1 VRTGGAG
8 RRASSAVVGWG
19 LGDCV
24 RECGLF
30 EVEDAGE
37 MLAGTDDVEDAGEEE
52 DGGGCKGV
60 FADGGRS
67 GWELY
72 V

>member
-1 VRTGGAG
+1 
-8 RRASSAVVGWG
+8 
-19 LGDCV
+19 
-24 RECGLF
+24 LF

-52 DGGGCKGV
+52 DGGACKGV
-60 FADGGRS
+60 IADGGRS